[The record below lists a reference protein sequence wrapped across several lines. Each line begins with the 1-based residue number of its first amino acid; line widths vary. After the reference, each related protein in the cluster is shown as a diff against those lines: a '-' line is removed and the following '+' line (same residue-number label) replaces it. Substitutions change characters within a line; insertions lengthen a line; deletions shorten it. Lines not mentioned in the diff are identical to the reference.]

1 MSIRYEIRLSGEG
14 GQGLVLVGKILAEA
28 AAIYDG
34 INATQSQSYGPE
46 ARGGAS
52 RSEVILS
59 DEDIDFPKAVELDL
73 LLALTQKACDRYVGD
88 LKTDGILLIDS
99 DAVANVPH
107 GPYQVLAIPVIRTAE
122 EKLGRSIV
130 ANIVSLGIITRI
142 AQVVTESAVREAILT
157 RVPKGTEDINVQA
170 FELGLSM
177 ADEIS
182 PKS

>member
-1 MSIRYEIRLSGEG
+1 M
-14 GQGLVLVGKILAEA
+14 
-28 AAIYDG
+28 
-34 INATQSQSYGPE
+34 
-46 ARGGAS
+46 
-52 RSEVILS
+52 
-59 DEDIDFPKAVELDL
+59 
-73 LLALTQKACDRYVGD
+73 C
-88 LKTDGILLIDS
+88 
-99 DAVANVPH
+99 
-107 GPYQVLAIPVIRTAE
+107 AE

-142 AQVVTESAVREAILT
+142 AKVVSESAVQEAILT

>member
-1 MSIRYEIRLSGEG
+1 MSFRYEIRLSGEG

-59 DEDIDFPKAVELDL
+59 DEDIDFPKTAELDL
-73 LLALTQKACDRYVGD
+73 LLALTQEACDRYVND
-88 LKTDGILLIDS
+88 LKPNGILLIDS
-99 DAVANVPH
+99 DAVANVPE
-107 GPYQVLAIPVIRTAE
+107 GPFQVRAAPLIRSARE
-122 EKLGRSIV
+122 ELERSIV

-142 AQVVTESAVREAILT
+142 AKVVSESAVREAILT
-157 RVPKGTEDINVQA
+157 RVPKGTEDINLKA

-177 ADEIS
+177 ADQMS
-182 PKS
+182 RKS